1 MENDTTLGGI
11 ETDQQLKRYAEDMA
25 RLYQSE
31 KEKRKNLEAAKDSL
45 HAAYQETINR
55 LVIAAEYRD
64 EDTGDHIVRMAAY
77 SALIAERSGLP
88 PEEVEQI
95 YMAAPMHDVGKIG
108 IPDHILL
115 KPGKLTPDE
124 FETIK
129 SHTLIGGRI
138 LGGSQSDLLHMA
150 KEIALTHHE
159 KWNGQGY
166 PKGLAKT
173 EIPLAGR
180 IVAIADVFDTLTSR
194 RPYKEPFSVEK
205 GVEILTQERGE
216 HFDPEFTDVFL
227 ANMDEVLKIKAE
239 ASQVEQNSYGFW
251 R

>member
-1 MENDTTLGGI
+1 MGNDTDCGGI
-11 ETDQQLKRYAEDMA
+11 ETDQQLKKYAEDMA
-25 RLYQSE
+25 LLYRSE
-31 KEKRKNLEAAKDSL
+31 KEKRKNLEAAKESL

-55 LVIAAEYRD
+55 LVIASEYRD

-77 SALIAERSGLP
+77 SALIAKKSGLS

-95 YMAAPMHDVGKIG
+95 HLTAPMHDVGKIG
-108 IPDHILL
+108 VPDHILL
-115 KPGKLTPDE
+115 KPGKLTREE

-129 SHTLIGGRI
+129 SHTLIGGKI
-138 LGGSQSDLLHMA
+138 LRGSQSNLLHMA
-150 KEIALTHHE
+150 EEIALTHHE

-180 IVAIADVFDTLTSR
+180 IVAIADVFDALTSR

-205 GVEILTQERGE
+205 GMEILTEERAE

-227 ANMDEVLKIKAE
+227 ANMEEVLKIKAE
-239 ASQVEQNSYGFW
+239 ASPVKQNGYGC
-251 R
+251 

>member
-11 ETDQQLKRYAEDMA
+11 ETDKQIKRYAEDMA

-45 HAAYQETINR
+45 HAAYQETIKR

-77 SALIAERSGLP
+77 SALIAKKSGLP

-95 YMAAPMHDVGKIG
+95 HMTAPMHDVGKIG
-108 IPDHILL
+108 VPDHILL
-115 KPGKLTPDE
+115 KPGKLTREE

-129 SHTLIGGRI
+129 SHTLIGGKI
-138 LGGSQSDLLHMA
+138 LRGSQSDLLHMA
-150 KEIALTHHE
+150 EEIALTHHE

-173 EIPLAGR
+173 EIPLTGR
-180 IVAIADVFDTLTSR
+180 IVAIADVFDALTTR

-205 GVEILTQERGE
+205 GVEILSEERGE

-239 ASQVEQNSYGFW
+239 VSPVDQNGYGF
-251 R
+251 